1 MEGVARS
8 VCRGGRTPPRRS
20 RANRCASMSTAGKTT
35 HPPRTARPARAQ
47 RNTMQKSGCPASH
60 SSHPRPRGRRSSR
73 CPRTAARVAA
83 AAEARRGRCA
93 RTHAMHSNNATC
105 MNMTR
110 AWLCCRPGP
119 DTAQQHPAQRL
130 RQRPRSG
137 LQRVAGVQDM
147 QQPCCLMFYKS
158 DISNTAA
165 GSKRVRGSSGRS
177 TPTRV
182 LCCIS
187 RRRHATADAAQRV
200 RFHDSRRINV
210 IKNALVQARRPI
222 HRSPRR
228 SRPPS
233 VVALVQPLSPCCRSL
248 RLAAFRSTRV

>member
-1 MEGVARS
+1 MPGQGQGQRANPLTVKVRPGVKKRCRTPARTHRRRDARKPGIWATDSEGVPQSA
-8 VCRGGRTPPRRS
+8 CRGGRPPPRRS
-20 RANRCASMSTAGKTT
+20 RVHRSARVSTVGKTT
-35 HPPRTARPARAQ
+35 RPSRAACAARAQ
-47 RNTMQKSGCPASH
+47 RNTMQKSGCSASH
-60 SSHPRPRGRRSSR
+60 PSHPRPRGRRSSR

-93 RTHAMHSNNATC
+93 RTHAMHSNHATC

-177 TPTRV
+177 APTRV

-200 RFHDSRRINV
+200 HFHDSRQIHV
-210 IKNALVQARRPI
+210 I
-222 HRSPRR
+222 
-228 SRPPS
+228 
-233 VVALVQPLSPCCRSL
+233 
-248 RLAAFRSTRV
+248 